1 MGTSLLWGQGSPRVQ
16 LSAPQTQKALDQG
29 LFLPW
34 ILPRSMDPN
43 FYSIP
48 ETFCSAFP
56 PSSILFIFHYS
67 LQSPHSRVGRQE
79 SSWPRERRKTGWMPL
94 AAPSRP
100 QLCPPRPSSLR
111 TPAPLWGPTRAIALG
126 GDTHIHGRQ
135 TLARGGG
142 GRAGTALVPPAP
154 CPLGQGEEMEGRR
167 RGPSPPASPSRLPPC
182 PVPGG
187 RQARRGPPLL
197 GAGNQRPGAR
207 SGSGGGAHTPSPSPR
222 RGATQSSRSPPPSSS
237 SSAVHRAGGAGSPG
251 PGRAGT
257 DGAPQPPAPVTD
269 GSAAPGGGSLATA
282 PWQRRHGNGASRREG
297 GGMRGAGG
305 GGGGTTTGNR
315 GAPPGP
321 GGPRGSERR
330 SAVCGSSPGPAAP
343 AGRGLGVARASPRV
357 SAAPVRAPGPSWAP
371 GRGGEASPGP
381 PSPGP
386 PRPSGT
392 ASPERKPRVSPS
404 SPPHFTRSHELRLTG
419 SCFAAR
425 RPLRACPGSARAG
438 AAPRAVSGR
447 TAWQG
452 EPRAVVQETR
462 SKGPGTRAAPG
473 DGASGTP
480 TCEGSS
486 PWTHGRIHTHV

>member
-1 MGTSLLWGQGSPRVQ
+1 
-16 LSAPQTQKALDQG
+16 
-29 LFLPW
+29 
-34 ILPRSMDPN
+34 MDPN

-305 GGGGTTTGNR
+305 GGDDDDREPR
-315 GAPPGP
+315 GPPGP
-321 GGPRGSERR
+321 GRPPGLGAPLRGLRQLPGAGSPGGPRPRRRQSLAAGFGRASQSSGSVLGAGEGRR
-330 SAVCGSSPGPAAP
+330 GEPGATEPGATEALRHRQPRKETQGEPFLPTSFHPVSRAPVNRLMLCRPASAARVSRLSPCRGCSSSRFRTHRV
-343 AGRGLGVARASPRV
+343 AGRATGRGAGDEVERTGDAGGTWGWCLGNSHLRRQQSLDPRTDPHTRV
-357 SAAPVRAPGPSWAP
+357 S
-371 GRGGEASPGP
+371 
-381 PSPGP
+381 
-386 PRPSGT
+386 T
-392 ASPERKPRVSPS
+392 
-404 SPPHFTRSHELRLTG
+404 H
-419 SCFAAR
+419 
-425 RPLRACPGSARAG
+425 
-438 AAPRAVSGR
+438 APRAR
-447 TAWQG
+447 
-452 EPRAVVQETR
+452 
-462 SKGPGTRAAPG
+462 TRALPWL
-473 DGASGTP
+473 
-480 TCEGSS
+480 SS
-486 PWTHGRIHTHV
+486 SFQPC